1 VRQPEDAIRRNAT
14 WRRKSPRLPRSSA
27 ASCWSEHR
35 SAQEQRLHSDFHIPP
50 MCDPHQPREMC
61 SVDGTSAW
69 VGVVRSTERKR
80 ELRACLAFKT
90 DAFLFLAHLGQTA
103 EAKWFET
110 DKIGFGMAVALVTDE
125 IKKEG
130 ACTHEL
136 GSGKRKLEAS
146 QRQS

>member
-1 VRQPEDAIRRNAT
+1 
-14 WRRKSPRLPRSSA
+14 
-27 ASCWSEHR
+27 
-35 SAQEQRLHSDFHIPP
+35 
-50 MCDPHQPREMC
+50 MCDRTDRGKCAPLTGQLREWVSYDQQ
-61 SVDGTSAW
+61 SVGESR
-69 VGVVRSTERKR
+69 GH
-80 ELRACLAFKT
+80 CLAFKT